1 MGLLNSSVLDVAI
14 GLIFVYLL
22 LSILCTAA
30 NESIAAITK
39 RRPKMLERGLRLL
52 LGNQQIGGK
61 LFVDA
66 FYKHPLI
73 DGLRDKLKDG
83 SVDKSRHPAYLAPR
97 TVTAVVTDLL
107 TATKPG
113 AIEFKDLEEGAKA
126 LEEGP
131 VRTSVLALVQRSG
144 GDLEVAQKAIEG
156 WFNDSMDRVSGWYK
170 RNTQIWTF
178 IIAVLLTV
186 VANADTIMIAKRLWA
201 DPVLRSAVVEE
212 AKVRAQK
219 PRPTVTVEYEDDGD
233 PTKPTVTRSE
243 GNEVSAAEREVLGQL
258 IGWRGNLPEPSL
270 LGWLERLLGWFLTAL
285 ALSMGAPFWFDILNK
300 FMNVRLAGKS
310 PDEGAKPPEPDRA
323 PNPAKTQEVDSSA
336 KTQPDS
342 PAKPKEAENT

>member
-14 GLIFVYLL
+14 GLIFVFLL

-30 NESIAAITK
+30 NESIAAFTK
-39 RRPKMLERGLRLL
+39 RRPKMLKRGLKLL
-52 LGNQQIGGK
+52 LGDQQIDDNP
-61 LFVDA
+61 FVKA
-66 FYKHPLI
+66 FYEHPLI
-73 DGLRDKLKDG
+73 AGLMDGK
-83 SVDKSRHPAYLAPR
+83 RHPAYLAPR
-97 TVTAVVTDLL
+97 TFTAVVTDLL
-107 TATKPG
+107 TAAKPG
-113 AIEFKDLEEGAKA
+113 AIEFRHLEEGAKA
-126 LEEGP
+126 LPDGP
-131 VRTSVLALVQRSG
+131 VKTSVLALVQRSG
-144 GDLEVAQKAIEG
+144 EDLEVAQKAIEG

-170 RNTQIWTF
+170 RNTQIWTL
-178 IIAVLLTV
+178 IIAGALTV
-186 VANADTIMIAKRLWA
+186 VANADTTMIAKRLWA

-258 IGWRGNLPEPSL
+258 IGWPGNLPEPSVR
-270 LGWLERLLGWFLTAL
+270 GWLERLFGWFLTVL

-310 PDEGAKPPEPDRA
+310 PDEAAKPPEPDRA
-323 PNPAKTQEVDSSA
+323 PNAAKTPPA
-336 KTQPDS
+336 DS
-342 PAKPKEAENT
+342 PAKPKEAEKI